1 MSTLRSITDATFAD
15 EVFGSEH
22 TVIVDFWAEWCPPC
36 RAVERVLEQL
46 AVEHPDNLTI
56 LRINADDNVDSVMA
70 YQALSLPTMKI
81 FRGGDVVGTLVG
93 ARPKAALEAAIAPY
107 LA

>member
-1 MSTLRSITDATFAD
+1 MSTLRSITDATFAA

-46 AVEHPDNLTI
+46 AVEHPD
-56 LRINADDNVDSVMA
+56 S
-70 YQALSLPTMKI
+70 
-81 FRGGDVVGTLVG
+81 
-93 ARPKAALEAAIAPY
+93 
-107 LA
+107 